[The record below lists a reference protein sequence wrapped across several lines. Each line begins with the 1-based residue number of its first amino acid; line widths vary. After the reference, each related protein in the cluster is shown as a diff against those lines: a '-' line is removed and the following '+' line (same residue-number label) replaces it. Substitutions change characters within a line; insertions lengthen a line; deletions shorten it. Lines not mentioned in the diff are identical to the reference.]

1 MPYVANAP
9 LDALFDKGPMVKTV
23 TRITG
28 RVGDLLTDT
37 VRRKTPIADLPPGVT
52 PEMRGRVPGTLKA
65 SWYTGDVEK
74 IPSRTGGEA
83 RAVESLTDDPVAPHV
98 EYPTR
103 PHLIRPR
110 LDRAPATVL
119 ATGKPRKMGGDP
131 QAALRFINAFGRVVY
146 AHEIWH
152 PGTQGTHM
160 MRDALVEIEGT
171 WVTEVGDREVAA
183 WAREQAELV
192 R

>member
-1 MPYVANAP
+1 VGYTANVP

-37 VRRKTPIADLPPGVT
+37 VKRKTPVADLPPGVT
-52 PEMRGRVPGTLKA
+52 PEMRGRVPGTLKE
-65 SWYTGDVEK
+65 SWYTSDVER

-110 LDRAPATVL
+110 LDRAPASVT
-119 ATGKPRKMGGDP
+119 ATGKPRRMGGDP
-131 QAALRFINAFGRVVY
+131 QAALRFINAFGQVVY

-160 MRDALVEIEGT
+160 MRDALAEIEGT